1 MNLRLARL
9 VVVWCFLM
17 LLVWSG
23 AVWGQALPLPGPDV
37 PAIYQRLL
45 PQIEK
50 IPIVDMHAH
59 PGYWDDSDV
68 DAMAVTVTEL
78 DPLRTRDTNPEW
90 IGASKALYGYPYSD
104 FSAEHKRWLDQKD
117 DELRKQWG
125 NEYWNKMLDKL
136 GIQVGVANRVAMDYL
151 AGNPRFRWVVFV
163 DPFMF
168 PFNNRDLAI
177 NPDRAVYFP
186 IQEKALHRYLAQ
198 AGASQLPA
206 DLAGYEAVM
215 RRVME
220 QDKQQGAVAI
230 KFEAPYFRS
239 LANISDPPREQA
251 DAIYRKYVGGGVPSA
266 ADYLVFQDYIFRYLI
281 GQAGPEHLEVH
292 VHSAVGAGNYYH
304 LREGNAMDLENILRD
319 PKYKDT
325 TFVMIHGGFPYDRES
340 IWLAALPNVYLD
352 SSEFVTLVY
361 PGEYSKVLKLWFETF
376 PEKIVFGSDAFPYTR
391 EVNVPETYWLA
402 IHTARTATAAALA
415 EMVSQREI
423 SEPRALEIAR
433 EFFHDTTAKLF
444 GLQPLQTQTAEKK

>member
-1 MNLRLARL
+1 MNRQFAWLPAVSCCLILLA
-9 VVVWCFLM
+9 
-17 LLVWSG
+17 WSP
-23 AVWGQALPLPGPDV
+23 AIWGQAQPLPGPDV
-37 PAIYQRLL
+37 RAIYQRLL

-59 PGYWDDSDV
+59 PGYWDDADV

-78 DPLRTRDTNPEW
+78 DPLRTRSINPEW
-90 IGASKALYGYPYSD
+90 VAAAKALYGYPYSD
-104 FSAEHKRWLDQKD
+104 FSPEHVRWLDQKD
-117 DELRKQWG
+117 DELRKQWA
-125 NEYWNKMLDKL
+125 NEYWSKMLDKL
-136 GIQVGVANRVAMDYL
+136 GIEVGVANRVAMDYL
-151 AGNPRFRWVVFV
+151 GGNPRFRWVVFV

-186 IQEKALHRYLAQ
+186 IQEKALHRYMSQ
-198 AGASQLPA
+198 AGLLQLPP
-206 DLAGYEAVM
+206 DLAGYEGLI
-215 RRVME
+215 RRVIE

-239 LANISDPPREQA
+239 LVNISDPSRDQA
-251 DAIYRKYVGGGVPSA
+251 DSIYRKYVAAGVPSSD
-266 ADYLVFQDYIFRYLI
+266 DYRVFQDYIFRYLVA
-281 GQAGPEHLEVH
+281 QAGPLHLEVH
-292 VHSAVGAGNYYH
+292 VHSAVGSGNYYH

-352 SSEFVTLVY
+352 SSEFITLVY
-361 PGEYSKVLKLWFETF
+361 PGEYSRVLKLWFETF
-376 PEKIVFGSDAFPYTR
+376 PEKVVFGSDAFPYTR

-402 IHTARTATAAALA
+402 IHTARTAAAAALA
-415 EMVSQREI
+415 EMVSQGEI

-433 EFFHDTTAKLF
+433 EYFHDTTAKLF
-444 GLQPLQTQTAEKK
+444 GLQPLQAAEKK